1 MNPITDVNPI
11 EQMLVERA
19 SRMRLPIACTLELTP
34 LCNFNCRMCY
44 VRLSGEELRERGR
57 LLHGGE
63 WLRIAEEMKT
73 AGVLFVLL
81 TGGEPLLHPD
91 FREIY
96 RGLISMGMIVSVN
109 TNGSLID
116 EEWADFFAENRPRRV
131 NITLYGANEETY
143 ENLCRAKG
151 QFEKVMRGIK
161 LLKERGVAVKMSGSL
176 VPENEA
182 QTGALLDISEGLDV
196 PVNITA
202 YMYPVTRERGRAY
215 DEAARLSPEAAA
227 DRRFE
232 ILLREC
238 KGAPGGTLLQLERML
253 ALVRPHEPAADG
265 HYPMRCRAGRSAAA
279 VSWQGKMRPCVM
291 LPYPEV
297 DALSDGFGNAWR
309 KLAEAVAAINTSS
322 KCGTCEYRELCP
334 VCVAS
339 ALAEEGA
346 CDKAPGYLCRY
357 TRHYADR
364 IRNYVKEMNGHE
376 DKP

>member
-19 SRMRLPIACTLELTP
+19 FRMRLPIACTLELTP
-34 LCNFNCRMCY
+34 LCNFDCRMCY
-44 VRLSGEELRERGR
+44 VRLSGEELRGRGR
-57 LLHGGE
+57 LLSGSE

-131 NITLYGANEETY
+131 NITLYGADEATY
-143 ENLCRAKG
+143 EKLCRAKG

-196 PVNITA
+196 PVNITT

-215 DEAARLSPEAAA
+215 DETARLSPEAAA
-227 DRRFE
+227 RVQRSTRRDSF
-232 ILLREC
+232 
-238 KGAPGGTLLQLERML
+238 
-253 ALVRPHEPAADG
+253 AA
-265 HYPMRCRAGRSAAA
+265 
-279 VSWQGKMRPCVM
+279 
-291 LPYPEV
+291 
-297 DALSDGFGNAWR
+297 
-309 KLAEAVAAINTSS
+309 
-322 KCGTCEYRELCP
+322 
-334 VCVAS
+334 
-339 ALAEEGA
+339 
-346 CDKAPGYLCRY
+346 
-357 TRHYADR
+357 
-364 IRNYVKEMNGHE
+364 
-376 DKP
+376 

>member
-19 SRMRLPIACTLELTP
+19 FRMRLPIACTLELTP
-34 LCNFNCRMCY
+34 LCNFDCRMCY
-44 VRLSGEELRERGR
+44 VRLSGEELRGRGR
-57 LLHGGE
+57 LLSGSE

-131 NITLYGANEETY
+131 NITLYGADEATY
-143 ENLCRAKG
+143 EKLCRAKG

-196 PVNITA
+196 PVNITT

-215 DEAARLSPEAAA
+215 DETARLSPEAAA

-279 VSWQGKMRPCVM
+279 INWQGKMRPCVM
-291 LPYPEV
+291 LPHPEADV
-297 DALSDGFGNAWR
+297 CSGGFENAWR
-309 KLAEAVAAINTSS
+309 KLAEAAEAINTSS

-334 VCVAS
+334 VCAAC
-339 ALAEEGA
+339 ALSEERMFDA
-346 CDKAPGYLCRY
+346 VPEYLCRY
-357 TRHYADR
+357 TQRYVER
-364 IRNYVKEMNGHE
+364 IHGIVEGLNKHE
-376 DKP
+376 N